1 MEAILFSTG
10 CPRCEVLKKKLQ
22 QKGIMFSVPGND
34 DVMKAS
40 EEYGFSTVSQLLVGD
55 KLMDFSAAVKWIGE
69 Q

>member
-40 EEYGFSTVSQLLVGD
+40 EEYGFSTVPQLLVGD

>member
-1 MEAILFSTG
+1 
-10 CPRCEVLKKKLQ
+10 
-22 QKGIMFSVPGND
+22 MFSVPGND

-40 EEYGFSTVSQLLVGD
+40 EEYGFSTVPQLLVGD